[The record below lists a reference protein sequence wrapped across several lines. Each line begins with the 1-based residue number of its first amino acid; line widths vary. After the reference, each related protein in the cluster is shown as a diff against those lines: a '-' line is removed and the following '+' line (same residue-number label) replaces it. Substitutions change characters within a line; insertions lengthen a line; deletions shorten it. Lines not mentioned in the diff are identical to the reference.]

1 MSDFIFIIPAGGV
14 ASRLRPFQYPKEL
27 LPVVFAKAEDET
39 GNFRPV
45 VAIECTLAAMAAAGL
60 RKGIIVTNSN
70 KLEVQRYLGNGSDQ
84 GLSLIYA
91 IQPAATGLPQAIDL
105 VYDWTR
111 DSNVCMAFPDTV
123 FRPRMAI
130 AEICE
135 ELRKTG
141 ADLVLGVFPTD
152 HPEKLGPVSVRDDG
166 TVVRVQDKPA
176 NSSVKNTWGIAAW
189 RPSFSA
195 LLRESVSAWL
205 EAGREGELPLG
216 SIFENAIDVGM
227 KVRAVQFKD
236 GRYDDVGTPDGIS
249 AFIASSVGTTHE
261 P

>member
-1 MSDFIFIIPAGGV
+1 MSDFIFIIPAGGI

-27 LPVVFAKAEDET
+27 LPVVFTKADGDA

-45 VAIECTLAAMAAAGL
+45 VAIECTLSAMVAAGL
-60 RKGIIVTNSN
+60 RKGIIVTNTN
-70 KLEVQRYLGNGSDQ
+70 KLEVQRYLGNGADQ

-123 FRPRMAI
+123 FRPRSAMAQ
-130 AEICE
+130 ICD
-135 ELRKTG
+135 ELRRTG

-152 HPEKLGPVSVRDDG
+152 HPEKLGPVSLRDDG
-166 TVVRVQDKPA
+166 TVIRVQDKPA
-176 NSSVKNTWGIAAW
+176 NSSARNTWGIAAW
-189 RPSFSA
+189 RPSFST
-195 LLRESVSAWL
+195 LLHESVRAWL
-205 EAGREGELPLG
+205 DAGREGELPLG
-216 SIFENAIDVGM
+216 SIFENAIDVGLT
-227 KVRAVQFKD
+227 VRAVFFKD

-249 AFIASSVGTTHE
+249 ALISDQVGLSKA
-261 P
+261 